1 MSRINVS
8 LRPELIKDLNDMC
21 EKSRKTVSS
30 TVAEAITFYMKM
42 DKMGLRLEDL
52 EKAGYLLGF
61 LRETDSVPIPSILLD
76 GMIKNAMSFSEE
88 TTLKKWYD
96 RGFVA
101 GDLMKKYADNLKD
114 LENVLKEYKEVIPAS
129 MLDIEFNGDSV
140 TVTLSGAGYSLE
152 ASKCTVAGIDGFL
165 MAFNFRSVSK
175 ELSEGFVKVIAE
187 QIK

>member
-88 TTLKKWYD
+88 STLKKWYD

-101 GDLMKKYADNLKD
+101 GDIMKKYADNLKD
-114 LENVLKEYKEVIPAS
+114 LK
-129 MLDIEFNGDSV
+129 MF
-140 TVTLSGAGYSLE
+140 
-152 ASKCTVAGIDGFL
+152 
-165 MAFNFRSVSK
+165 
-175 ELSEGFVKVIAE
+175 
-187 QIK
+187 